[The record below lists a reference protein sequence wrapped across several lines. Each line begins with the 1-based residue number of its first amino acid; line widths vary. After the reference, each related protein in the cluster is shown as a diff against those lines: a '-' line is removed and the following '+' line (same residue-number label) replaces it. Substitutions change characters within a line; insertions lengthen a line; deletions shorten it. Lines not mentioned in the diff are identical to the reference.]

1 MCDDDGPPTTPISSY
16 FLNCSF
22 EIDFLPPPPS
32 QAVKV
37 VYADMDLQGVYDRY
51 EAKAYDDLC
60 AEIAREGVLPINL
73 QTPLLGLLNKIHKRK
88 R

>member
-1 MCDDDGPPTTPISSY
+1 M
-16 FLNCSF
+16 
-22 EIDFLPPPPS
+22 
-32 QAVKV
+32 

-60 AEIAREGVLPINL
+60 AEIAREGVLPVNL